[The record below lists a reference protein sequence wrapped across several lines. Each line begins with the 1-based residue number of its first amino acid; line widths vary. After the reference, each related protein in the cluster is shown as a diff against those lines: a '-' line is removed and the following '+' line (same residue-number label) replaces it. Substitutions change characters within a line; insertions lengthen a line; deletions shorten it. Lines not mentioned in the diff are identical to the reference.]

1 MKKMPPA
8 LINKAQAAIKII
20 AKHSAGKAT
29 P

>member
-8 LINKAQAAIKII
+8 PINKAQTAIKII
-20 AKHSAGKAT
+20 AKNPAGKAT